1 MAAKYNEIQEFL
13 RVRAD
18 LYARLHLLPYDGTPE
33 IKERGDGK
41 YLYVRK
47 RVAGKQTSTYVGVYT
62 DELYNLLLR
71 NAKEARVIRKELRDI
86 EKQLAKKGK
95 AKIGN
100 LEFSAPLTEE
110 EFSNSLYITY
120 INFYVE
126 DEKNISCNFDLD
138 SEPDYLFGHLANI
151 ELDENNDILMSGING

>member
-41 YLYVRK
+41 YVYVRK

-71 NAKEARVIRKELRDI
+71 NVKEARVIRKEL
-86 EKQLAKKGK
+86 
-95 AKIGN
+95 
-100 LEFSAPLTEE
+100 
-110 EFSNSLYITY
+110 
-120 INFYVE
+120 
-126 DEKNISCNFDLD
+126 
-138 SEPDYLFGHLANI
+138 
-151 ELDENNDILMSGING
+151 